1 MKSIKV
7 TQEYLDYQQKLL
19 NSINSWKDEAVC
31 KSSQLKNEDFFD
43 TSETSLKLLAKKYCN
58 NCPVQRHCL
67 YTSLVA
73 GEVYGLWGGLTP
85 KQRKIYF
92 KYILIT
98 AQESGIDTTF
108 WSSELDEHFQKN
120 SNPTKVKQV
129 ISTNR

>member
-19 NSINSWKDEAVC
+19 NSINSWKDEASC
-31 KSSQLKNEDFFD
+31 KSSLSKNEDFFD

-58 NCPVQRHCL
+58 DCPVQRHCL

-85 KQRKIYF
+85 KQRKIYL

-98 AQESGIDTTF
+98 AQESGIDTTV
-108 WSSELDEHFQKN
+108 WSSELDEYFQKN
-120 SNPTKVKQV
+120 SNPTKVRQ
-129 ISTNR
+129 IIPTSR